1 MGVVTSCSF
10 ELSMIRVVD
19 KPWFLLKRCGVE
31 KYYGSSVKTV
41 TNFIT

>member
-19 KPWFLLKRCGVE
+19 KPWFLLKKDVE
-31 KYYGSSVKTV
+31 WKNIMARRLKR
-41 TNFIT
+41 